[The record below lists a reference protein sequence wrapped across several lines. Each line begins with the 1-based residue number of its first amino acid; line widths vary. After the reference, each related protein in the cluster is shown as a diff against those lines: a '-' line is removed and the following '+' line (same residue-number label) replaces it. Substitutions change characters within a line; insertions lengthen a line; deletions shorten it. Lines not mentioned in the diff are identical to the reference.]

1 MNTDSRPTPA
11 PEPDADP
18 FGPVRQAL
26 TQQRARDALSMLD
39 ALVPGLGAADAAA
52 QCEACV
58 LRARAAWSVYELEQ
72 AYAGAWQ
79 ALALLAPT
87 QREARIEMLDI
98 AAHCLS
104 AAGLFEEGLTL
115 AREGVDLATAPPQC
129 FAQLPQAMGT
139 LAHVCAQLGRY
150 QEAEML
156 HLQALSRARES
167 REPHAL
173 TRAYSNALLAGALA
187 VDELR
192 RRGNH
197 EEADGFAQR
206 QLRLASQAR
215 PHLASPEMSDRQ
227 RVAFRLNVA
236 LAQMHGGRPD
246 LAMALVDEAE
256 RLLTPDGPPHAQ
268 ASLRLVRGECALLL
282 DDLALAR
289 SCLEPLLDGSALQD
303 FPFIRAPL
311 LRNARQLYVRLGDA
325 ERAAEMATRLSGLED
340 EQRQQRRQSAESLR
354 TVQRHAARWL
364 VQLGYVPSWAPGTPL
379 G

>member
-1 MNTDSRPTPA
+1 MNAEFRPA
-11 PEPDADP
+11 PGPDADP
-18 FGPVRQAL
+18 FAPVRQAL
-26 TQQRARDALSMLD
+26 TQQRAREALALLD
-39 ALVPGLGAADAAA
+39 ALVPSLQAADAAA
-52 QCEACV
+52 TCEASV
-58 LRARAAWSVYELEQ
+58 LRARAAWAIYELTQ

-79 ALALLAPT
+79 ALALLPQEA
-87 QREARIEMLDI
+87 REARIEMLDI

-104 AAGLFEEGLTL
+104 AAGLFDEALAL

-129 FAQLPQAMGT
+129 HAQLPQALGT

-167 REPHAL
+167 REAHSL

-197 EEADGFAQR
+197 EEANAFALR

-215 PHLASPEMSDRQ
+215 PHLTAPEMSDRQ

-246 LAMALVDEAE
+246 QAMALIDEAE
-256 RLLTPDGPPHAQ
+256 GLLTPDGPPHAQ

-289 SCLEPLLDGSALQD
+289 SCLEPLMDGPAQQD

-311 LRNARQLYVRLGDA
+311 LRNARQLFVRLGDA
-325 ERAAEMATRLSGLED
+325 GRAADLASRLSGLEE

-354 TVQRHAARWL
+354 TVQRHAAQWL

>member
-1 MNTDSRPTPA
+1 MNAEIRPA
-11 PEPDADP
+11 PASDADC
-18 FGPVRQAL
+18 FAPVRLAL
-26 TQQRARDALSMLD
+26 TQQRAREALALLD
-39 ALVPGLGAADAAA
+39 ALQPSLPAADAAA
-52 QCEACV
+52 TCEASV
-58 LRARAAWSVYELEQ
+58 LRARAAWAVYELAQ

-79 ALALLAPT
+79 ALALLPPED
-87 QREARIEMLDI
+87 REARVEMLDI

-104 AAGLFEEGLTL
+104 AAGLFDEALAL
-115 AREGVDLATAPPQC
+115 AREGVDVATAPPQC
-129 FAQLPQAMGT
+129 HAQLPQALGT

-192 RRGNH
+192 RRGSH
-197 EEADGFAQR
+197 EEADACAQR

-215 PHLASPEMSDRQ
+215 PHLAAPEMSDRQ
-227 RVAFRLNVA
+227 RIAFRLNVA

-246 LAMALVDEAE
+246 LAMTLIDEAE
-256 RLLTPDGPPHAQ
+256 HLLTPDGPLHAQ
-268 ASLRLVRGECALLL
+268 ASLGLVRGECALLL

-289 SCLEPLLDGSALQD
+289 SCLEPLLDGAALQD

-311 LRNARQLYVRLGDA
+311 LRNARQLYVRLGDNA
-325 ERAAEMATRLSGLED
+325 RAAAMASRLSVLEE

-354 TVQRHAARWL
+354 TVQRHAAHWL